1 MLQKNNTK
9 IDCKFQFA
17 YNIHMFNKEVSKMT
31 VAEFIDYVATLA
43 VDNPDILDLAVSGFV
58 IDNEVVVT
66 LTKLEAQR

>member
-1 MLQKNNTK
+1 
-9 IDCKFQFA
+9 
-17 YNIHMFNKEVSKMT
+17 MT

-66 LTKLEAQR
+66 LTKLEAAG